1 MPRLRITV
9 PLLLALSLS
18 AASNPATKASG
29 SGSNQAALSDAEIQ
43 ADLRM
48 RLNRGKI
55 AADHFQGTVHGGV
68 ATLTGHTDVIQHKG
82 VATRLAK
89 TAGAR
94 RVDNQI
100 QISDAAR
107 KKAADNLAT
116 HQRSGTNQRTET
128 PAKRGEVTRGP
139 ESTAAPPPS
148 GTDRQPRP

>member
-1 MPRLRITV
+1 MRMLRMAASI
-9 PLLLALSLS
+9 LLAAGLAGAADAKTAQRNS
-18 AASNPATKASG
+18 AA
-29 SGSNQAALSDAEIQ
+29 QAGLSDAEIQ

-55 AADHFQGTVHGGV
+55 AADHFQAKVQGGV
-68 ATLTGHTDVIQHKG
+68 ATITGQTDVIQHKG

-107 KKAADNLAT
+107 KKAADNLAK
-116 HQRSGTNQRTET
+116 HQRSGANQRSET
-128 PAKRGEVTRGP
+128 PAKRSEVTRG
-139 ESTAAPPPS
+139 
-148 GTDRQPRP
+148 G

>member
-1 MPRLRITV
+1 MHMLRIAV
-9 PLLLALSLS
+9 SLLLAAGLAG
-18 AASNPATKASG
+18 AADSRTAQRNSSG
-29 SGSNQAALSDAEIQ
+29 QTGLSDAEIQ

-55 AADHFQGTVHGGV
+55 AADHFQAKVQGGV
-68 ATLTGHTDVIQHKG
+68 ATITGQTDVIQHKG

-107 KKAADNLAT
+107 KKAADNLAK
-116 HQRSGTNQRTET
+116 HQRSGANQRSET
-128 PAKRGEVTRGP
+128 PVKRSEVTRG
-139 ESTAAPPPS
+139 S
-148 GTDRQPRP
+148 